1 MLSSENRMA
10 AVRRVLCVALVLC
23 AVICAQ
29 TVSLAQEHSH
39 QHSAQHCCGL
49 CHTGPLPFMPTSVGM
64 AALEPSSVCWFTA
77 AEDGGGALDNIHSI
91 ESSRAPPA

>member
-1 MLSSENRMA
+1 MRSSENGLAR
-10 AVRRVLCVALVLC
+10 VRRLLCVALVLC

-49 CHTGPLPFMPTSVGM
+49 CHAGPLPFVPMSMGVS
-64 AALEPSSVCWFTA
+64 ALQPSAVCWLAVTDDPA
-77 AEDGGGALDNIHSI
+77 GVLERLAST

>member
-1 MLSSENRMA
+1 MLSSENRMSGLS
-10 AVRRVLCVALVLC
+10 RLLCVALVLC
-23 AVICAQ
+23 AVIFAQ

-49 CHTGPLPFMPTSVGM
+49 CHAGPLPFMPTSMGVS
-64 AALEPSSVCWFTA
+64 ALQPSAVCWLA
-77 AEDGGGALDNIHSI
+77 VADESGGALERLASI